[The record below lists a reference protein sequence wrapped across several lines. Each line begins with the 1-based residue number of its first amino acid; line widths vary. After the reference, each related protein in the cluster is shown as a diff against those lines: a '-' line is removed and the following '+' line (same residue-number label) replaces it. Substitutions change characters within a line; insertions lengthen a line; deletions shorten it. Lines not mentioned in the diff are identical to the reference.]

1 MANMAYIS
9 LICIIFCM
17 QPITTFYI
25 PGVAPL
31 DFKKGEN
38 VEVKAVKMTS
48 TKTQLPYD
56 YYDIAIHCKP
66 LNGTKYKS
74 ENLGEILRG
83 DRIVNTN
90 FKVDMDVDV
99 RCQTLCKD
107 INLTPQQSST
117 LGKRIRKNYYVH
129 LLVDNLPCATKFQNV
144 ETHETLYEHGYR
156 LGLHTKQTEETYLN
170 NHLVMKLYYHK
181 ESEELYRVVGFEVE
195 PKSIDSKRIAVND
208 DGTCT
213 IKSGQE
219 MQLINPKGE
228 NTVTMTYEVEWAF
241 SETRWASRWDTY
253 LAMTDVQIHWFS
265 IVNSVIVVFFLAGIL
280 SMIIVKTL
288 RRDIARYNQEDSDDV
303 TEETGWKLVHGD
315 VFRPPRGKNFLAALI
330 GSGIQIFLMSLI
342 VIVFG
347 ALGMLSPS
355 SRGALITAA
364 CFLYVF
370 MGLIAGF
377 YAGRIYKTIKGSNW
391 KRTAALTATLYPGI
405 VFSIGFFLNF
415 FIWGKRSSGA
425 VPFTTMLS
433 ILVMWLGI
441 SFPLVC
447 FGFYFGYRKQPYD
460 QPVRT
465 NQIPRQVPEQQWFLH
480 PVLSTLMA
488 VSCSQ
493 ISIVITYFQ
502 LCGEDYH
509 WWWRSFVASGGSAF
523 YVFAYSIFYF
533 FTKLDI
539 TEVIPIMLYFGY
551 TFLIC
556 FTFWTLTDMSAAAGF
571 IIFRQVEQKPIEY
584 LLLQTSYGEH
594 HWTPPK
600 GHLDND
606 ESPLQ
611 AAERETKEEAGL
623 DKNDLEYYDKF
634 EEKITYNVNGKPK
647 DVYYYLARL
656 KNAQQKIHLSDE
668 HQDLSWSN
676 LNDSCNLV
684 KHENLQNILRKAEE
698 FIKK

>member
-1 MANMAYIS
+1 
-9 LICIIFCM
+9 M

-31 DFKKGEN
+31 DFTKGEN

-56 YYDIAIHCKP
+56 YYDVAVHCKP

-90 FKVDMDVDV
+90 FKVGMDVNV
-99 RCQTLCKD
+99 RCHTLCKD
-107 INLTPQQSST
+107 ITLTSQQSST
-117 LGKRIRKNYYVH
+117 LGKRIRKSYYVH

-144 ETHETLYEHGYR
+144 DTYEVLYEHGYR
-156 LGLHTKQTEETYLN
+156 LGLHTKQTEDIYLN

-181 ESEELYRVVGFEVE
+181 ESEEFYRVVGFEVE
-195 PKSIDSKRIAVND
+195 PKSIDSKRITVND
-208 DGTCT
+208 DGTCK
-213 IKSGQE
+213 IQSGQE
-219 MQLINPKGE
+219 MQQINPKGE
-228 NTVTMTYEVEWAF
+228 NTVTMTYEVEWAS

-253 LAMTDVQIHWFS
+253 LAMTDAQIHWFS

-377 YAGRIYKTIKGSNW
+377 YSGRIYKTIKGSNW
-391 KRTAALTATLYPGI
+391 KRTAALTATLYPAV
-405 VFSIGFFLNF
+405 VFGIGFFLNF

-488 VSCSQ
+488 R
-493 ISIVITYFQ
+493 
-502 LCGEDYH
+502 
-509 WWWRSFVASGGSAF
+509 W
-523 YVFAYSIFYF
+523 
-533 FTKLDI
+533 
-539 TEVIPIMLYFGY
+539 
-551 TFLIC
+551 
-556 FTFWTLTDMSAAAGF
+556 
-571 IIFRQVEQKPIEY
+571 
-584 LLLQTSYGEH
+584 
-594 HWTPPK
+594 
-600 GHLDND
+600 
-606 ESPLQ
+606 
-611 AAERETKEEAGL
+611 
-623 DKNDLEYYDKF
+623 
-634 EEKITYNVNGKPK
+634 
-647 DVYYYLARL
+647 
-656 KNAQQKIHLSDE
+656 
-668 HQDLSWSN
+668 
-676 LNDSCNLV
+676 
-684 KHENLQNILRKAEE
+684 
-698 FIKK
+698 

>member
-1 MANMAYIS
+1 MAYATLLG
-9 LICIIFCM
+9 LICIAGLIEL
-17 QPITTFYI
+17 TDTFYI

-31 DFKKGEN
+31 DFKKGDL

-56 YYDIAIHCKP
+56 YYNVAVHCTP
-66 LNGTKYKS
+66 PNGPKYKS

-83 DRIVNTN
+83 DRIVNTQ
-90 FKVDMDVDV
+90 FKVAMDVNMQ
-99 RCQTLCKD
+99 CQTLCKD
-107 INLTPQQSST
+107 ILISKENST
-117 LGKRIRKNYYVH
+117 KLAKRIRNNYYVH
-129 LLVDNLPCATKFQNV
+129 LLVDNLPCATKFQHV
-144 ETHETLYEHGYR
+144 DTQEAMYEHGYR
-156 LGLHTKQTEETYLN
+156 LGMYTKQLDDIYLN
-170 NHLVMKLYYHK
+170 NHLIIKLFYHN
-181 ESEELYRVVGFEVE
+181 EAQDIYRVVGFEVE
-195 PKSIDSKRIAVND
+195 PKSIDSKRFTIKD

-213 IKSGQE
+213 IANGQQ
-219 MQLINPKGE
+219 MQRIDPQKE
-228 NTVTMTYEVEWAF
+228 NQVTMTYEIEWTA

-253 LAMTDVQIHWFS
+253 LAMSDVQIHWFS

-315 VFRPPRGKNFLAALI
+315 VFRPPRRKNVLAALV
-330 GSGIQIFLMSLI
+330 GSGIQIFLMSFI
-342 VIVFG
+342 VNFFA

-355 SRGALITAA
+355 SRGALVTAA

-370 MGLIAGF
+370 MGLVAGF

-391 KRTAALTATLYPGI
+391 KRTAVLTATLYPTI
-405 VFSIGFFLNF
+405 VFGVGFVLNC

-425 VPFTTMLS
+425 VPFPTMLA

-447 FGFYFGYRKQPYD
+447 LGFYFGYRKQPYD

-488 VSCSQ
+488 GVLPFGAMFIELFFIFSAIWENQYYYLFGFLFLVFIIIIISCSQ

-509 WWWRSFVASGGSAF
+509 WWWRSFIASGGSAF
-523 YVFAYSIFYF
+523 YVFVYAIFYF
-533 FTKLDI
+533 ITKLDI
-539 TEVIPIMLYFGY
+539 TEFVPSMLYFGY

-556 FTFWTLTDMSAAAGF
+556 FTFWTLTGTIGF
-571 IIFRQVEQKPIEY
+571 IASYIFVRKIYAAVKIE
-584 LLLQTSYGEH
+584 
-594 HWTPPK
+594 
-600 GHLDND
+600 
-606 ESPLQ
+606 
-611 AAERETKEEAGL
+611 
-623 DKNDLEYYDKF
+623 
-634 EEKITYNVNGKPK
+634 
-647 DVYYYLARL
+647 
-656 KNAQQKIHLSDE
+656 
-668 HQDLSWSN
+668 
-676 LNDSCNLV
+676 
-684 KHENLQNILRKAEE
+684 
-698 FIKK
+698 

>member
-1 MANMAYIS
+1 MSNMTYIS
-9 LICIIFCM
+9 LICIVFYI

-31 DFKKGEN
+31 DFKEGEN

-56 YYDIAIHCKP
+56 YYDVAMHCKP
-66 LNGTKYKS
+66 ANGTKYKS

-83 DRIVNTN
+83 DRIVNTK
-90 FKVDMDVDV
+90 FKVEMATNVG
-99 RCQTLCKD
+99 CQTLCKD
-107 INLTPQQSST
+107 KHLNKQQSST
-117 LGKRIRKNYYVH
+117 IGKRIRKNYYVH
-129 LLVDNLPCATKFQNV
+129 LLIDNLPCATKFENV
-144 ETHETLYEHGYR
+144 ETHKVLYEHGYR
-156 LGLHTKQTEETYLN
+156 LGLYTKKTEETYIN
-170 NHLVMKLYYHK
+170 NHLIMKLYYHK
-181 ESEELYRVVGFEVE
+181 EPGDLYRVVGFEVE
-195 PKSIDSKRIAVND
+195 PKSIDSKRMNVNN

-213 IKSGQE
+213 VQNGQE
-219 MQLINPKGE
+219 MQKIDPKNE
-228 NTVTMTYEVEWAF
+228 NTITTTYEIIWAN

-253 LAMTDVQIHWFS
+253 LAMTDAQIHWFS

-288 RRDIARYNQEDSDDV
+288 RRDIARYNQEDADDGS
-303 TEETGWKLVHGD
+303 EETGWKLVHGD
-315 VFRPPRGKNFLAALI
+315 VFRPPHRKNILAALL

-342 VIVFG
+342 VIVFA

-377 YAGRIYKTIKGSNW
+377 YAGRIYKTIRGSNW

-405 VFSIGFFLNF
+405 VFGIGFFLNF

-425 VPFTTMLS
+425 VPLSTMVA

-447 FGFYFGYRKQPYD
+447 VGFYFGYRKQPYD
-460 QPVRT
+460 HPVRT

-488 VSCSQ
+488 GVLPFGAMFIELFFIFSAIWENQYYYLFGFLFLVFIIIMISCSQ

-509 WWWRSFVASGGSAF
+509 WWWRSFIASGGSAF

-556 FTFWTLTDMSAAAGF
+556 FTFWTLTGTIGF
-571 IIFRQVEQKPIEY
+571 IASYIFLQDLLYIFRKEEKKTIEY
-584 LLLQTSYGEH
+584 LLLQTSYDEH

-600 GHLDND
+600 V
-606 ESPLQ
+606 SSMYR
-611 AAERETKEEAGL
+611 AYSTS
-623 DKNDLEYYDKF
+623 
-634 EEKITYNVNGKPK
+634 
-647 DVYYYLARL
+647 
-656 KNAQQKIHLSDE
+656 LSDP
-668 HQDLSWSN
+668 QYP
-676 LNDSCNLV
+676 
-684 KHENLQNILRKAEE
+684 K
-698 FIKK
+698 

>member
-1 MANMAYIS
+1 MANMSYIS
-9 LICIIFCM
+9 LICIIFYI
-17 QPITTFYI
+17 QPISTFYI

-56 YYDIAIHCKP
+56 YYDVAMHCKP
-66 LNGTKYKS
+66 ANGTKYKS

-83 DRIVNTN
+83 DRIVNTK
-90 FKVDMDVDV
+90 FKVEMATNVG
-99 RCQTLCKD
+99 CQSLCKD
-107 INLTPQQSST
+107 KHLNKQQSST
-117 LGKRIRKNYYVH
+117 ISKRIRKNYYVH
-129 LLVDNLPCATKFQNV
+129 LLIDNLPCATKFENV
-144 ETHETLYEHGYR
+144 ETHEVLYEHGYR
-156 LGLHTKQTEETYLN
+156 LGLYTKKTEETYIN
-170 NHLVMKLYYHK
+170 NHLIMKLYYHK
-181 ESEELYRVVGFEVE
+181 ESEDLYRVVGFEVE
-195 PKSIDSKRIAVND
+195 PKSIDSKRINVNN
-208 DGTCT
+208 DGTCA
-213 IKSGQE
+213 IQNGQE
-219 MQLINPKGE
+219 MQKIDPKNE
-228 NTVTMTYEVEWAF
+228 NAITTTYEVIWAN

-253 LAMTDVQIHWFS
+253 LAMTDAQIHWFS

-288 RRDIARYNQEDSDDV
+288 RRDIARYNQEDADDGS
-303 TEETGWKLVHGD
+303 EETGWKLVHGD
-315 VFRPPRGKNFLAALI
+315 VFRPPHRKNVLAALI

-342 VIVFG
+342 VIVFA

-364 CFLYVF
+364 SFLYVF

-377 YAGRIYKTIKGSNW
+377 YAGRIYKTIRGSNW
-391 KRTAALTATLYPGI
+391 KRTAALTATIYPGI
-405 VFSIGFFLNF
+405 VFGIGFFLNF

-425 VPFTTMLS
+425 VPLSTMVA

-447 FGFYFGYRKQPYD
+447 VGFYFGYRKQPYD
-460 QPVRT
+460 HPVRT

-480 PVLSTLMA
+480 PVLSYSLKFDINTCYRVLPFGAMFIELFFIFSA
-488 VSCSQ
+488 IWENQYYYLFGFLFLVFIIIIISCSQ

-509 WWWRSFVASGGSAF
+509 WWWRSFIASGGSAF

-556 FTFWTLTDMSAAAGF
+556 FTFWTLTGTIGF
-571 IIFRQVEQKPIEY
+571 IASYIFVRKIYAAVKIE
-584 LLLQTSYGEH
+584 
-594 HWTPPK
+594 
-600 GHLDND
+600 
-606 ESPLQ
+606 
-611 AAERETKEEAGL
+611 
-623 DKNDLEYYDKF
+623 
-634 EEKITYNVNGKPK
+634 
-647 DVYYYLARL
+647 
-656 KNAQQKIHLSDE
+656 
-668 HQDLSWSN
+668 
-676 LNDSCNLV
+676 
-684 KHENLQNILRKAEE
+684 
-698 FIKK
+698 